1 MLHAFTYSLMSEMAN
16 TVRVQRC
23 WHFRFFL
30 YLTVNLGLSWSED
43 LLLPRSRSINL
54 LLPRSR
60 SINLLLTRFCI
71 DLIKA
76 RFWPGCGLFFVPNRS
91 LSLQAGVLVSIA
103 DPFPVYLHHDPLL
116 RWSHL
121 VLLSEKHLNLKTT
134 DKEVG

>member
-1 MLHAFTYSLMSEMAN
+1 MLHAFTSSLMSEMVN
-16 TVRVQRC
+16 TVLVNRC
-23 WHFRFFL
+23 WNFRFFL
-30 YLTVNLGLSWSED
+30 YLIVNLSLSWSED
-43 LLLPRSRSINL
+43 L

-76 RFWPGCGLFFVPNRS
+76 RFWPGCGLVFVPNRS
-91 LSLQAGVLVSIA
+91 LSLQAGVLVSIV
-103 DPFPVYLHHDPLL
+103 DPIPVYLHHDPLL